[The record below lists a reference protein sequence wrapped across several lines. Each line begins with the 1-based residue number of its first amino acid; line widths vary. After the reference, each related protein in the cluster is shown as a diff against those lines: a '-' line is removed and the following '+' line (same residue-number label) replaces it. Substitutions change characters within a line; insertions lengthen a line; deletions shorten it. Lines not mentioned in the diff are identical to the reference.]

1 MVLCATQEL
10 ITVRAEGWGGILYKL
25 AIADARLY
33 SVRFCMLLALLVLPV
48 IGNAIEPGDI
58 APDFTLPILANATDA
73 QLRDADAADSKF
85 ALLNLSDYRNKVV
98 YLNFWQASC
107 APCRESLP
115 LLTKHRDEFAERGV
129 EILAVNTDVNP
140 AAALALVAK
149 FAVNYPVV
157 SDPGAQVA
165 SRYGLSG
172 LPTAYLI
179 ARDGRVHQVRE
190 GFASQDIE
198 NIRAT
203 LFALSGNSLNDINS
217 PALITEVGN

>member
-1 MVLCATQEL
+1 
-10 ITVRAEGWGGILYKL
+10 
-25 AIADARLY
+25 
-33 SVRFCMLLALLVLPV
+33 
-48 IGNAIEPGDI
+48 
-58 APDFTLPILANATDA
+58 
-73 QLRDADAADSKF
+73 
-85 ALLNLSDYRNKVV
+85 
-98 YLNFWQASC
+98 
-107 APCRESLP
+107 LP
-115 LLTKHRDEFAERGV
+115 LLTQHRDEFAEHGV

-140 AAALALVAK
+140 ADALALVAK

-190 GFASQDIE
+190 GFASQDID

-203 LFALSGNSLNDINS
+203 LFALGGNVPNKLVK
-217 PALITEVGN
+217 PALITKVGD

>member
-1 MVLCATQEL
+1 
-10 ITVRAEGWGGILYKL
+10 LYKL
-25 AIADARLY
+25 AIAGARLS
-33 SVRFCMLLALLVLPV
+33 SVRFCMLLGLLVLPV
-48 IGNAIEPGDI
+48 VGNAIEPGDI
-58 APDFTLPILANATDA
+58 APDFTLPILANPTDE
-73 QLRDADAADSKF
+73 QRREADAADSKF
-85 ALLNLSDYRNKVV
+85 ALLSLSDYRNKVI
-98 YLNFWQASC
+98 YLDFWQASC

-115 LLTKHRDEFAERGV
+115 LLTQHRDEFAEHGV

-140 AAALALVAK
+140 ADALALVAK

-190 GFASQDIE
+190 GFASQDID

-203 LFALSGNSLNDINS
+203 LFALGGNVPNKLVK
-217 PALITEVGN
+217 PALITKVGD

>member
-1 MVLCATQEL
+1 M
-10 ITVRAEGWGGILYKL
+10 YKL
-25 AIADARLY
+25 AIAGARLS
-33 SVRFCMLLALLVLPV
+33 SVRFCMLLGLLVLPV
-48 IGNAIEPGDI
+48 VGNAIEPGDI
-58 APDFTLPILANATDA
+58 APDFTLPILANPTDE
-73 QLRDADAADSKF
+73 QRREADAADSKF
-85 ALLNLSDYRNKVV
+85 ALLSLSDYRNKVI
-98 YLNFWQASC
+98 YLDFWQASC

-115 LLTKHRDEFAERGV
+115 LLTQHRDEFAEHGV

-140 AAALALVAK
+140 ADALALVAK

-190 GFASQDIE
+190 GFASQDID

-203 LFALSGNSLNDINS
+203 LFALGGNVPNKLVK
-217 PALITEVGN
+217 PALITKVGD